1 MSTIQIRPIQA
12 PDKPTWS
19 TLWSQYNEFYA
30 RTIPTPIT
38 DATFTRFLAP
48 NTRIYC
54 VVALDPDTSTIIG
67 FATYYPHAST
77 SSLSETVY
85 LHDLFVDP
93 GARNKGT
100 GRKLIERVYEEA
112 RGLMADSVYW
122 HTQYFNHRAQL
133 MYVKVAEQTDFV
145 QYRKEL

>member
-1 MSTIQIRPIQA
+1 MSTIQIRQIRES
-12 PDKPTWS
+12 DKPDWS

-30 RTIPTPIT
+30 RTIPTHIT
-38 DATFTRFLAP
+38 DNTFTRFLDA
-48 NTRIYC
+48 NTRMYC
-54 VVALDPDTSTIIG
+54 VVALDNDTIIG
-67 FATYYPHAST
+67 FAAYYPHAST

-112 RGLMADSVYW
+112 KRLGADSVYW

-133 MYVKVAEQTDFV
+133 MYVKVAERTDFV